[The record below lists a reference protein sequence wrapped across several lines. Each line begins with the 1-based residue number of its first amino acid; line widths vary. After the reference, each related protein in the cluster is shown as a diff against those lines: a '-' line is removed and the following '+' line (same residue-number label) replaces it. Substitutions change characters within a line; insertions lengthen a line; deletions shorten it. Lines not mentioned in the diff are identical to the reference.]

1 MSNKIWL
8 NHKISSFLLSTCFA
22 RLCSRWY
29 IYTGEKNIQRLHP
42 QGCVFQCGRNTGR
55 ETSGE
60 RRGLDFEGI
69 LQRESQQGCQER
81 QSVIGHYLRN
91 MYLVEEVWGIDK
103 RMRPWSHGNIVL
115 FRRQFKESRWGVMK
129 PCTMEVKRT
138 KEKDINRWKIG
149 TPREGACGEWCEMPI
164 PGSLQ
169 REEA

>member
-1 MSNKIWL
+1 MVHIYWWKEYT
-8 NHKISSFLLSTCFA
+8 KTPSSRMYIPVWKKYWERNLRREKGARFWRNLTEREPTRLPRKTERDRALLKK
-22 RLCSRWY
+22 Y
-29 IYTGEKNIQRLHP
+29 
-42 QGCVFQCGRNTGR
+42 
-55 ETSGE
+55 
-60 RRGLDFEGI
+60 D
-69 LQRESQQGCQER
+69 
-81 QSVIGHYLRN
+81 
-91 MYLVEEVWGIDK
+91 LVEEVWGIDK

-149 TPREGACGEWCEMPI
+149 TPREGARGEWCEMPI